1 MTITATSA
9 AYGATDHLIALTDH
23 LFNTAEAAGLA
34 PTAVDS
40 LSALKD
46 ALEQLGV
53 ATEGVSLGQSLSAPD
68 VAFRVSC
75 AVSKIREA
83 HELAGVPPYR
93 VKEAVERLHA
103 AAGQ

>member
-1 MTITATSA
+1 MTIIAASA
-9 AYGATDHLIALTDH
+9 AHGATDHIIALTDH
-23 LFNTAEAAGLA
+23 LITTADAAGLA
-34 PTAVDS
+34 PDAVNV

-46 ALEQLGV
+46 PVEQLGM
-53 ATEGVSLGQSLSAPD
+53 AAEGVSLGKSLSAPD

-83 HELAGVPPYR
+83 HELAGVQPYR